1 MVFRGFQGFRLEATE
16 SLLDVVTQLIKRRTD
31 GLTEGC
37 HTLESPAVGYC
48 LFGLQRCTDTA
59 ETRVLLDAFAQR
71 VAESDDPL
79 DPQQASRALFGLQSF
94 VDSVE
99 LRALLR
105 VLVPRI
111 DGSGERFEESHFQY
125 AFCALH
131 GLKESPEARELIAV
145 LTNKVKHLT
154 EEQSRVLL
162 NHPMGVERLEPA
174 TVLESL
180 GDSKEVDRLRSLLL
194 GYDASASGPD
204 RTRSIVESRGI
215 DFDDI

>member
-16 SLLDVVTQLIKRRTD
+16 SLLDAVTQLIKRRTD

-71 VAESDDPL
+71 VAESDDSL
-79 DPQQASRALFGLQSF
+79 DPYQASRALFGLQGF
-94 VDSVE
+94 LDSAE

-111 DGSGERFEESHFQY
+111 NGSGKRFEESHFQY

-131 GLKESPEARELIAV
+131 GLKESPEARDLIAV
-145 LTNKVKHLT
+145 LANKVKLIH
-154 EEQSRVLL
+154 SRH
-162 NHPMGVERLEPA
+162 NRIFDISHPYIARSEKAREVPSNA
-174 TVLESL
+174 SESH
-180 GDSKEVDRLRSLLL
+180 
-194 GYDASASGPD
+194 SG
-204 RTRSIVESRGI
+204 
-215 DFDDI
+215 

>member
-1 MVFRGFQGFRLEATE
+1 MERFYEHTFCNG
-16 SLLDVVTQLIKRRTD
+16 LD
-31 GLTEGC
+31 
-37 HTLESPAVGYC
+37 TLERNHSKLNGHY
-48 LFGLQRCTDTA
+48 
-59 ETRVLLDAFAQR
+59 
-71 VAESDDPL
+71 SL
-79 DPQQASRALFGLQSF
+79 DPYQASRALFGLQSF

-131 GLKESPEARELIAV
+131 GLKDSPEARELIAV

-154 EEQSRVLL
+154 DSGSRMLL
-162 NHPMGVERLEPA
+162 NHPMGLERLEPA

-180 GDSKEVDRLRSLLL
+180 GDSEEVDRLRSLLL
-194 GYDASASGPD
+194 GYDASTRGPD